1 MFLKSKFLGVA
12 LATCVA
18 VPVVAFAN
26 APDCAS
32 AEVEKA
38 LQNNHRV
45 KQALQVGMSM
55 SFSDFKTLSK
65 SDKDKLADCQC
76 TAKVKV
82 ENESQTFRTKFSAE
96 YNGYKEV
103 VVDTEDMFKDI
114 FGEN

>member
-38 LQNNHRV
+38 LQKNHRV
-45 KQALQVGMSM
+45 KQALQVGISM

-65 SDKDKLADCQC
+65 SDKDELADCQC
-76 TAKVKV
+76 TVKVKV

-114 FGEN
+114 FG